1 MYKMEPLV
9 SIIIPVY
16 NVEKY
21 LKKCVDSLLNQSYRN
36 IEVLLVNDGS
46 TDSSPDICDYYCA
59 IDDRVKCFHKVNG
72 GQGSARNVGI
82 KNASG
87 VFLYFLDS
95 DDYIDSSLF
104 SSVIPY
110 MLENNLDLCFF
121 SADVVLEDGEKWD
134 ENDYRRNSKYE
145 PKDGK
150 TLFTQLRNN
159 NEYIVSNCLF
169 ITKKEIID
177 NNQLLV
183 PEGMFYEDNYF
194 LFQLMMVAMKV
205 GVINKSLYYRRVHA
219 NSTMTHKEDYE
230 KKVNSALKVI
240 NQFTSF
246 ETDNEEISK
255 STMQISINFCDMAID
270 FAYLSKEKTLI
281 HKVQKTML
289 NYKYFGCTKLRIK
302 NFLFFYLKINP
313 ILFRSIK
320 TRITG
325 QK

>member
-1 MYKMEPLV
+1 MEPLV
-9 SIIIPVY
+9 SVIIPVY

-21 LKKCVDSLLNQSYRN
+21 LRECVDSVLNQSYSN
-36 IEVLLVNDGS
+36 IEILLIDDGS
-46 TDSSPDICDYYCA
+46 TDGSPDICDYYCT
-59 IDDRVKCFHKVNG
+59 IDNRVKCFHKVNG

-87 VFLYFLDS
+87 LFLYFLDS
-95 DDYIDSSLF
+95 DDYIDTSLF

-110 MLENNLDLCFF
+110 MLVNNLDLCFF

-134 ENDYRRNSKYE
+134 ENDYIRNCKYE

-150 TLFTQLRNN
+150 TLFTQLRKN

-169 ITKKEIID
+169 ITKKEVID

-194 LFQLMMVAMKV
+194 LFQLMMVALNV
-205 GVINKSLYYRRVHA
+205 GVINKSLYYRRVHS
-219 NSTMTHKEDYE
+219 NSTMTHKEGYE

-240 NQFTSF
+240 NQFASF
-246 ETDNEEISK
+246 ETDNEEISR
-255 STMQISINFCDMAID
+255 SIRQISINFCDMAID
-270 FAYLSKEKTLI
+270 FAYLSKEKSLI
-281 HKVQKTML
+281 EIVKKNMS
-289 NYKYFGCTKLRIK
+289 NYKYFGSTKLRIK
-302 NFLFFYLKINP
+302 NLLFFYLKMNP

-325 QK
+325 QKQ